1 MSDVSTQV
9 VICSKF
15 PTFVVESTT
24 VGCVTP
30 NFDGC
35 DLLEISYL
43 CGRINNKPRQAQ
55 KEKIVVI
62 CSKFPTFVVEST
74 THTKRHPKCHRCD
87 LLEISYLCGRINN
100 GSKHDIYVNEL

>member
-1 MSDVSTQV
+1 MYSKKYILLFMISYIKV

-24 VGCVTP
+24 RQLSAEELA
-30 NFDGC
+30 GC

-43 CGRINNKPRQAQ
+43 CGRINNRPIVYTIGQL
-55 KEKIVVI
+55 VVI

-74 THTKRHPKCHRCD
+74 TETDSSP
-87 LLEISYLCGRINN
+87 
-100 GSKHDIYVNEL
+100 NEVKL